1 MSELHLNENFTEND
15 SLNEVAASLTSNS
28 KSNYDDKFI
37 LKRLLEGHT
46 RDDIAAELRHKNY
59 RTLDMYMRR
68 RGYIWDTFKQTY
80 IPKLEVSTKVEP
92 TPALNKVQKIINL
105 FNTGNDP
112 MEIAKKVG
120 MKDHRVMA
128 EYMKNKG
135 YFWSAEKQNYSLAKG
150 KQSRENFE
158 IHRDSIEIH
167 HKNDEITN
175 YNDDLMREKVISK
188 ECDTFSNID
197 RLQNL
202 LPMLEM
208 IDKHK
213 DKLAELLS
221 TNISNTIPRYV
232 IGGITITKSL
242 CMSHPLSEL
251 IKDFSREKNIS
262 QREIFEV
269 AIIEFLNKYGY
280 ENEINSL
287 FID

>member
-1 MSELHLNENFTEND
+1 MSEKYLNEKFNENN
-15 SLNEVAASLTSNS
+15 SFNELAASLNSYS

-37 LKRLLEGHT
+37 LKRLLEGYT
-46 RDDIAAELRHKNY
+46 RDDIAAELLHKNY

-68 RGYIWDTFKQTY
+68 RGYVWDSIKETY
-80 IPKLEVSTKVEP
+80 VPKLENSSCVEP

-105 FNTGNDP
+105 FNAGNDP

-135 YFWSAEKQNYSLAKG
+135 YYWSADKQNYSLVKG
-150 KQSRENFE
+150 KYSRENT
-158 IHRDSIEIH
+158 
-167 HKNDEITN
+167 EITREN
-175 YNDDLMREKVISK
+175 NEFPNHNNDLTEENTSSK
-188 ECDTFSNID
+188 ECATFSNID

-202 LPMLEM
+202 IPMLEM

-221 TNISNTIPRYV
+221 TNVSNTIPRYV

-269 AIIEFLNKYGY
+269 AIIEFLNKYGF
-280 ENEINSL
+280 ENEVNSL
-287 FID
+287 FLG